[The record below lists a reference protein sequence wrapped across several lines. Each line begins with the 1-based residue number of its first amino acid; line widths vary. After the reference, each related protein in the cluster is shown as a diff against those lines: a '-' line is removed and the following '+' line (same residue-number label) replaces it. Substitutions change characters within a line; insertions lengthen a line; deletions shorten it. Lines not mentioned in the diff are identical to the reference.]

1 MADYLNNFIV
11 YLQAERN
18 ASRHTIRSYAEDI
31 CRFLAFLDEHGVV
44 FPQGLDYLSL
54 RHYLAH
60 LQFSSYDRRTIARK
74 LSAIRSF
81 LRYLCREEVL
91 TATVGALVST
101 PRQGRKLPKFLYL
114 EEMLRLLSAPDTRQ
128 PSGLRD
134 AALLELLYAS
144 GLRVS
149 ELVSL
154 SAECLDLSAGQ
165 GIVCGKGG
173 RERVFYFGSFAR
185 ETISAY
191 LERARPVLL
200 KKAKHPEKNTALWL
214 NKYGSRLTD
223 RGVRRIV
230 EKYVSQT
237 GLQMG
242 VSPHSIRHS
251 FATHLLN
258 AGADLRAVQELL
270 GHMNVSTTQ
279 NYTHITRERLKSVYT
294 SAHPRA

>member
-1 MADYLNNFIV
+1 MADYLNGFIV

-18 ASRHTIRSYAEDI
+18 ASPHTIRSYTEDI
-31 CRFLAFLDEHGVV
+31 SRFLAFLDEHGVT
-44 FPQGLDYLSL
+44 FPQELDYLGL

-60 LQFSSYDRRTIARK
+60 LQFCAYDRRTIARK

-81 LRYLCREEVL
+81 LRFLCREGSLVA
-91 TATVGALVST
+91 TAGALVST
-101 PRQGRKLPKFLYL
+101 PRQGKKLPKFLYL

-128 PSGLRD
+128 PAGLRD
-134 AALLELLYAS
+134 AALLEFLYAS

-154 SAECLDLSAGQ
+154 SAGCLDLAAGQ
-165 GIVCGKGG
+165 GIVSGKGG
-173 RERVFYFGSFAR
+173 RERVFYFGNFAR
-185 ETISAY
+185 RSLTAY
-191 LERARPVLL
+191 LEHARPVLL
-200 KKAKHPEKNTALWL
+200 KKAAHYGEEDPLWL

-230 EKYVSQT
+230 EKYVAQA
-237 GLQMG
+237 GLEMG
-242 VSPHSIRHS
+242 ISPHSIRHS
-251 FATHLLN
+251 FATHILN

-270 GHMNVSTTQ
+270 GHVNVSTTQ
-279 NYTHITRERLKSVYT
+279 GYTHITREKLKYVYM